1 MVRGGSCSLILSTV
15 NSCSAQVILP
25 IEFKFTE
32 SHKTV
37 GFLNKDYET
46 EVEIVK
52 RTSKEARAIDVDVN
66 HHQRLISKSATRYQS
81 NRSNNTQLRTSKT
94 PQLQEQLAIY
104 ALEMFSARGIRRHVL
119 GLYFDTFAVEFWYY
133 DRSAGYGSMPCSFGK
148 DFRSL
153 AILLLAIG
161 RASAE
166 QLGFEPYIRPASSV
180 ENLLSQAPV
189 SSIPTKSDG
198 ASVKVNDRMF
208 LIEDERLGKGRT
220 LTGQGG

>member
-1 MVRGGSCSLILSTV
+1 MVRGGLCSLILSTV

-81 NRSNNTQLRTSKT
+81 NRSNDAHLRTDKT
-94 PQLQEQLAIY
+94 RQLQEHLAIY
-104 ALEMFSARGIRRHVL
+104 
-119 GLYFDTFAVEFWYY
+119 GLKKLYA
-133 DRSAGYGSMPCSFGK
+133 
-148 DFRSL
+148 
-153 AILLLAIG
+153 
-161 RASAE
+161 
-166 QLGFEPYIRPASSV
+166 
-180 ENLLSQAPV
+180 
-189 SSIPTKSDG
+189 
-198 ASVKVNDRMF
+198 
-208 LIEDERLGKGRT
+208 
-220 LTGQGG
+220 